1 MTTKGLLERGEL
13 KQYRKVNLEEAYE
26 SISTRHQDYAAKPI
40 VFISHKHD
48 ELEDLKDVIGFLEK
62 NYNVKC
68 YIDSEDGAMPIFTSA
83 ETAIKIKDRIQQCDK
98 FILLATN
105 GAINSKWCNW
115 ELGYGDAHKFKDN
128 IAIFPF
134 SDKEIEFKGKEYLE
148 IYPYIVRRKLGDVY
162 SDNSPVTPGYYV
174 RSYTEKD
181 GWIITELGKWL
192 NRK

>member
-1 MTTKGLLERGEL
+1 MITNGLLKRGDL
-13 KQYRKVNLEEAYE
+13 KDYRKVNLEESYE
-26 SISTRHQDYAAKPI
+26 SISIRHQNYEAKTI

-83 ETAIKIKDRIQQCDK
+83 ETAVKIKDRIRQCDK

-134 SDKEIEFKGKEYLE
+134 ADKEIEFKGQEYLN

-162 SDNSPVTPGYYV
+162 SDKSPVTPGYYV
-174 RSYTEKD
+174 RSYTEKY
-181 GWIITELGKWL
+181 GWTITELGKWL
-192 NRK
+192 SRK

>member
-1 MTTKGLLERGEL
+1 MITKGLLKRGDL
-13 KQYRKVNLEEAYE
+13 KNYRKVNLEEAYE
-26 SISTRHQDYAAKPI
+26 SISIRHQNYEAKTI

-62 NYNVKC
+62 NYSVKC

-83 ETAIKIKDRIQQCDK
+83 ETAVKIKDRIQQCDK

-134 SDKEIEFKGKEYLE
+134 ADNEIEFRGQEYLN

-162 SDNSPVTPGYYV
+162 SDKSPVTPGYYV

-181 GWIITELGKWL
+181 GWMITELGQWL
-192 NRK
+192 SRK

>member
-1 MTTKGLLERGEL
+1 MKIFGERVKREL
-13 KQYRKVNLEEAYE
+13 KEQGK
-26 SISTRHQDYAAKPI
+26 TI

-83 ETAIKIKDRIQQCDK
+83 ETAIRIKDRIQQSDK

-105 GAINSKWCNW
+105 GSINSKWCNW

-134 SDKEIEFKGKEYLE
+134 TDEGVGFKGNEYLQ
-148 IYPYIVRRKLGDVY
+148 IYPYIVKREFGDVY
-162 SDNSPVTPGYYV
+162 KDGEPIIPGYYV
-174 RSYTEKD
+174 RSYSEKD
-181 GWIITELGKWL
+181 KWTITELGRWL
-192 NRK
+192 NSK